1 MNHQWTVASC
11 AKKWAGQKVA
21 IFLQTLQS
29 FDRIPTESCKF
40 STEKIMGAQQLTFSP
55 EFLPKMKVFSPK
67 FGIFGRAFSDEKIF
81 DNFLTV
87 KN

>member
-1 MNHQWTVASC
+1 
-11 AKKWAGQKVA
+11 
-21 IFLQTLQS
+21 
-29 FDRIPTESCKF
+29 
-40 STEKIMGAQQLTFSP
+40 MGAQQLTFSP